1 MASPSYTLI
10 ASPAAAQL
18 LPSGMESKTDIVSMH
33 NELASSV
40 YNPKIMTLWFTAV
53 YHWDVPNL
61 APPVIIMQ
69 RLYNHH
75 ALIFFMHYN
84 IIIHVYKSS

>member
-1 MASPSYTLI
+1 
-10 ASPAAAQL
+10 
-18 LPSGMESKTDIVSMH
+18 
-33 NELASSV
+33 
-40 YNPKIMTLWFTAV
+40 MTLWFTAV